1 MHLRVKNEFKLF
13 LTFSSMSS
21 LKDRLLLNPLKAG
34 TNSDGL
40 DKIKETIYRASE
52 VIIRYG

>member
-1 MHLRVKNEFKLF
+1 LLLPTEVVHLSVKNEFF
-13 LTFSSMSS
+13 CENFMSS

-40 DKIKETIYRASE
+40 EKIKETIYQASE
-52 VIIRYG
+52 V